1 MYIDN
6 LLMQMVRDPS
16 QFQVIVTCNLFGDIA
31 SDVGAGLVGGLGVTP
46 SGNIH
51 PDQVSLFEPVHGSA
65 PDIAGKNIANP
76 IGAVLA
82 AAMMCEY
89 LGWNDVARDIENA
102 VRVAIREGATTSD
115 LGGSLSTRAAGDWL
129 ANRAVSS

>member
-1 MYIDN
+1 
-6 LLMQMVRDPS
+6 
-16 QFQVIVTCNLFGDIA
+16 
-31 SDVGAGLVGGLGVTP
+31 
-46 SGNIH
+46 
-51 PDQVSLFEPVHGSA
+51 
-65 PDIAGKNIANP
+65 
-76 IGAVLA
+76 
-82 AAMMCEY
+82 MMCEY